1 MLKNKLYFFKH
12 PEKKK
17 ERFYLNSIYPAAKM
31 RISKLWKDLSRLW
44 LKLHLLV
51 RPNEL
56 KAGVA
61 KVAEGGENII
71 M

>member
-1 MLKNKLYFFKH
+1 MLKNKLFFFKH

-17 ERFYLNSIYPAAKM
+17 KNDLNSIYPAAKM

-56 KAGVA
+56 EAGVA

>member
-1 MLKNKLYFFKH
+1 MLKNKLYFFNTH
-12 PEKKK
+12 
-17 ERFYLNSIYPAAKM
+17 FYLNSIYPAAKR

-44 LKLHLLV
+44 LQLQLLV

-61 KVAEGGENII
+61 KVAEGGESII

>member
-1 MLKNKLYFFKH
+1 MND
-12 PEKKK
+12 
-17 ERFYLNSIYPAAKM
+17 LNSIYPAAKM

-56 KAGVA
+56 EAGVA